1 MDTRIVNFILRM
13 LQLAFSCA
21 AVALMTT
28 DDDAYECVAFSY
40 LLVTMSLMV
49 PWSLTLGIAQGF
61 SDLTGYPL
69 FQPRIMK
76 MAIIIGDAVLSFM
89 SLAAACSAAAVIDY
103 VPELKGTSRYHL
115 AAALTFFTWVPVAS
129 SALMNLWLFY
139 SVQNQHFN

>member
-1 MDTRIVNFILRM
+1 MDARIVNFILRM

-28 DDDAYECVAFSY
+28 DADAYECVAFSY

-61 SDLTGYPL
+61 SDLLGHPL
-69 FQPRIMK
+69 FQP
-76 MAIIIGDAVLSFM
+76 VT
-89 SLAAACSAAAVIDY
+89 AACSAAAVIDY

-115 AAALTFFTWVPVAS
+115 AAALTFLTWVPAAS

-139 SVQNQHFN
+139 SVQNHQFN